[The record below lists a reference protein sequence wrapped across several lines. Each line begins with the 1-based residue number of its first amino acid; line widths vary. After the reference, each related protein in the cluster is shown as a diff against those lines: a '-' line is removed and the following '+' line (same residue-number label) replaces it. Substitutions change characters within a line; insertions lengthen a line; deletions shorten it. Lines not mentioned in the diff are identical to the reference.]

1 MPEPWTFY
9 RLSCIIVSALKERKD
24 EAVNKGRIKAVLLI
38 IVFLLVVALICSW
51 LTNTDKTEE
60 QPAENTNPP
69 EESSNVI
76 VIDPNGTQSAAPVNT
91 PAPATT
97 PAPTPTPTPAP
108 TPTPVPTPTP
118 TPTPQYGDS
127 LGSGSFKS
135 DTGLPIN
142 LRADWSVKTVSAS
155 QVEVTIKVSVD
166 SYAIHLQAVPY
177 AVKLNVNGEYV
188 SMDAPAVDYD
198 GSAATNTVFGSKTFT
213 VNLSE
218 GSSAN
223 IPVAIEW
230 HFGGT
235 YGGEQLDVL
244 ECGGTISVSR

>member
-1 MPEPWTFY
+1 M
-9 RLSCIIVSALKERKD
+9 
-24 EAVNKGRIKAVLLI
+24 NKGRIKAVLLI

-76 VIDPNGTQSAAPVNT
+76 VIDPNGTQSTAPVNT

>member
-1 MPEPWTFY
+1 M
-9 RLSCIIVSALKERKD
+9 
-24 EAVNKGRIKAVLLI
+24 NKGRIKAVLLI

-51 LTNTDKTEE
+51 LTNTDTTEE
-60 QPAENTNPP
+60 QHAENTNPP

-76 VIDPNGTQSAAPVNT
+76 VIDPNGTQSTAPVNT
-91 PAPATT
+91 PAPAAT

-198 GSAATNTVFGSKTFT
+198 GNAATNTVFGSKTFT
-213 VNLSE
+213 VNLSS

-223 IPVAIEW
+223 IPVAVEW

-235 YGGEQLDVL
+235 YGGEQVDVI

>member
-1 MPEPWTFY
+1 M
-9 RLSCIIVSALKERKD
+9 
-24 EAVNKGRIKAVLLI
+24 NKGRIKAVVLI
-38 IVFLLVVALICSW
+38 IVFLLVVAVICSW
-51 LTNTDKTEE
+51 LTNTDKKDE

-76 VIDPNGTQSAAPVNT
+76 VIDPNGSQSTAPANT
-91 PAPATT
+91 PAPTPVPTPTPT

-108 TPTPVPTPTP
+108 TPTPTPTP
-118 TPTPQYGDS
+118 AYGDN
-127 LGSGSFKS
+127 LGSGTFKS
-135 DTGLPIN
+135 GTGVPIN
-142 LRADWSVKTVSAS
+142 LRADWSVKTTSAS

-213 VNLSE
+213 VNLSS

-223 IPVAIEW
+223 IPVAVEW

-235 YGGEQLDVL
+235 YGGEQIDVI

>member
-1 MPEPWTFY
+1 M
-9 RLSCIIVSALKERKD
+9 
-24 EAVNKGRIKAVLLI
+24 NKGRIKAVVLI
-38 IVFLLVVALICSW
+38 IVFLLVVAVICSW
-51 LTNTDKTEE
+51 LTNTDKKDE
-60 QPAENTNPP
+60 QPADNTNPP

-76 VIDPNGTQSAAPVNT
+76 VIDPNSTQSTAPVNT
-91 PAPATT
+91 PAPTPTPVPTPTPT

-108 TPTPVPTPTP
+108 TPTPTPTP
-118 TPTPQYGDS
+118 TYGDN
-127 LGSGSFKS
+127 LGSGTFKS
-135 DTGLPIN
+135 ETGVPIN
-142 LRADWSVKTVSAS
+142 LKADWSVKTISAS

-177 AVKLNVNGEYV
+177 AVKLSVNGEYV
-188 SMDAPAVDYD
+188 TMDAPAVDYD
-198 GSAATNTVFGSKTFT
+198 GSAATNTVFGSKTFK

-235 YGGEQLDVL
+235 YGGQEIDVI

>member
-1 MPEPWTFY
+1 M
-9 RLSCIIVSALKERKD
+9 
-24 EAVNKGRIKAVLLI
+24 NKGRIKAVVLI
-38 IVFLLVVALICSW
+38 IVFLLVVAVICSW
-51 LTNTDKTEE
+51 LTNTDKKDE
-60 QPAENTNPP
+60 QPTENTAPP

-76 VIDPNGTQSAAPVNT
+76 VIDPNSNQSTAPVNT
-91 PAPATT
+91 PAPAAT
-97 PAPTPTPTPAP
+97 PVPTPTPAP
-108 TPTPVPTPTP
+108 APTPTP
-118 TPTPQYGDS
+118 TPTPQYGDN
-127 LGSGSFKS
+127 LGSGTFKS
-135 DTGLPIN
+135 ETGVPIN
-142 LRADWSVKTVSAS
+142 LKADWSVKTISAS

-177 AVKLNVNGEYV
+177 AVKLSVNGEYV
-188 SMDAPAVDYD
+188 TMDAPAVDYD

-235 YGGEQLDVL
+235 YGGQEIDVI

>member
-1 MPEPWTFY
+1 MKTRPN
-9 RLSCIIVSALKERKD
+9 ERTD
-24 EAVNKGRIKAVLLI
+24 EAVNKGRIKAVVLI
-38 IVFLLVVALICSW
+38 IVFLLVVAVICSW
-51 LTNTDKTEE
+51 LTNTDKKDE
-60 QPAENTNPP
+60 QPTENTAPP

-76 VIDPNGTQSAAPVNT
+76 VIDPNSNQSTAPVNT
-91 PAPATT
+91 PAPAAT
-97 PAPTPTPTPAP
+97 PVPTPTPAP
-108 TPTPVPTPTP
+108 TP
-118 TPTPQYGDS
+118 QYGDN
-127 LGSGSFKS
+127 LGSGTFKS
-135 DTGLPIN
+135 ETGVPIN
-142 LRADWSVKTVSAS
+142 LKADWSVKTISAS

-177 AVKLNVNGEYV
+177 AVKLSVNGEYV
-188 SMDAPAVDYD
+188 TMDAPAVDYD

-235 YGGEQLDVL
+235 YGGQEIDVI

>member
-1 MPEPWTFY
+1 M
-9 RLSCIIVSALKERKD
+9 
-24 EAVNKGRIKAVLLI
+24 NKGRIKAVLLI

-76 VIDPNGTQSAAPVNT
+76 VIDPNGTQSTAPVNT
-91 PAPATT
+91 PAPVTT

>member
-1 MPEPWTFY
+1 M
-9 RLSCIIVSALKERKD
+9 
-24 EAVNKGRIKAVLLI
+24 NKGRIKAVVLI
-38 IVFLLVVALICSW
+38 IVFLLVVAVICSW
-51 LTNTDKTEE
+51 LTNTDKKDE

-76 VIDPNGTQSAAPVNT
+76 VIDPNSNQSTAPANT
-91 PAPATT
+91 PAPTPVPTPTPT

-108 TPTPVPTPTP
+108 TPTP
-118 TPTPQYGDS
+118 TPTPQYGDN
-127 LGSGSFKS
+127 LGSGTFKS
-135 DTGLPIN
+135 DTGVPIN
-142 LRADWSVKTVSAS
+142 LKADWSVKTISAS

-177 AVKLNVNGEYV
+177 AVKLSVNGEYV
-188 SMDAPAVDYD
+188 TMDAPAVDYD
-198 GSAATNTVFGSKTFT
+198 GSAATNTVFGTKTFT

-235 YGGEQLDVL
+235 YGGQEIDVI

>member
-1 MPEPWTFY
+1 M
-9 RLSCIIVSALKERKD
+9 
-24 EAVNKGRIKAVLLI
+24 NKGRIKAVVLI
-38 IVFLLVVALICSW
+38 IVFLLVVAVICSW
-51 LTNTDKTEE
+51 LTNTDKKDE

-76 VIDPNGTQSAAPVNT
+76 VIDPNSNQSTAPVNT
-91 PAPATT
+91 PAPTPTPVPTPTPT

-108 TPTPVPTPTP
+108 TPTP
-118 TPTPQYGDS
+118 TPTPQYGDN
-127 LGSGSFKS
+127 LGSGTFKS
-135 DTGLPIN
+135 DTGVPIN
-142 LRADWSVKTVSAS
+142 LKADWSVKTISAS
-155 QVEVTIKVSVD
+155 QVEVTVKVSVD

-177 AVKLNVNGEYV
+177 AVKLSVNGEYV
-188 SMDAPAVDYD
+188 TMDAPAVDYD
-198 GSAATNTVFGSKTFT
+198 GSAATNTVFGTKTFT
-213 VNLSE
+213 VSLSE

-235 YGGEQLDVL
+235 YGGQEIDVI

>member
-1 MPEPWTFY
+1 M
-9 RLSCIIVSALKERKD
+9 
-24 EAVNKGRIKAVLLI
+24 NKGRIKAVLLI

-76 VIDPNGTQSAAPVNT
+76 VIDPNGTQSTAPVNT
-91 PAPATT
+91 PAPAAT

-218 GSSAN
+218 SSSAN

>member
-1 MPEPWTFY
+1 M
-9 RLSCIIVSALKERKD
+9 
-24 EAVNKGRIKAVLLI
+24 NKGRIKAVVLI
-38 IVFLLVVALICSW
+38 IVFLLVVAVICSW
-51 LTNTDKTEE
+51 LTNTDKKDE
-60 QPAENTNPP
+60 QPTENTAPP

-76 VIDPNGTQSAAPVNT
+76 VIDPNSNQSTAPVNT
-91 PAPATT
+91 PAPAAT
-97 PAPTPTPTPAP
+97 PVPTPTPA
-108 TPTPVPTPTP
+108 PTPTP
-118 TPTPQYGDS
+118 TPTPQYGDN
-127 LGSGSFKS
+127 LGSGTFKS
-135 DTGLPIN
+135 ETGVPIN
-142 LRADWSVKTVSAS
+142 LKADWSVKTISAS

-177 AVKLNVNGEYV
+177 AVKLSVNGEYV
-188 SMDAPAVDYD
+188 TMDAPAVDYD

-235 YGGEQLDVL
+235 YGGQEIDVI

>member
-1 MPEPWTFY
+1 M
-9 RLSCIIVSALKERKD
+9 
-24 EAVNKGRIKAVLLI
+24 NKGRIKAVVLI
-38 IVFLLVVALICSW
+38 IVFLLVVAVICSW
-51 LTNTDKTEE
+51 LTGTDKKDE
-60 QPAENTNPP
+60 QPGENTAPP
-69 EESSNVI
+69 EESSSVI
-76 VIDPNGTQSAAPVNT
+76 VIDPNGSQSTAPVTTPT
-91 PAPATT
+91 PAPT
-97 PAPTPTPTPAP
+97 PTPTPTPAP
-108 TPTPVPTPTP
+108 TPTP
-118 TPTPQYGDS
+118 TPTPQYGDN
-127 LGSGSFKS
+127 LGSGTFKS
-135 DTGLPIN
+135 ETGVPIN
-142 LRADWSVKTVSAS
+142 LRADWSVKTTSAS

-177 AVKLNVNGEYV
+177 AVKLSVNGEYV
-188 SMDAPAVDYD
+188 TMDAPAVDYD

-235 YGGEQLDVL
+235 YGGEEIDVI

>member
-1 MPEPWTFY
+1 M
-9 RLSCIIVSALKERKD
+9 
-24 EAVNKGRIKAVLLI
+24 NKGRIKAVLLI

-76 VIDPNGTQSAAPVNT
+76 VIDPNGTQSTASANT
-91 PAPATT
+91 PAPAAT

>member
-1 MPEPWTFY
+1 M
-9 RLSCIIVSALKERKD
+9 
-24 EAVNKGRIKAVLLI
+24 NKGRIKAVLLI
-38 IVFLLVVALICSW
+38 VVFLLVVAVICSW
-51 LTNTDKTEE
+51 LTGTDKKDE
-60 QPAENTNPP
+60 QPADITAPP

-76 VIDPNGTQSAAPVNT
+76 VIDPNGSQSTPPVST
-91 PAPATT
+91 PAPAASAA
-97 PAPTPTPTPAP
+97 PAPTPTPIPTPAP

-118 TPTPQYGDS
+118 TPTPTYGDS

-142 LRADWSVKTVSAS
+142 LKADWSVKTVSAS

-198 GSAATNTVFGSKTFT
+198 GNAATNTVFGSKTFT
-213 VNLSE
+213 ANLPS

-223 IPVAIEW
+223 IPVAVEW

-235 YGGEQLDVL
+235 YGGEQVDVI

>member
-1 MPEPWTFY
+1 M
-9 RLSCIIVSALKERKD
+9 
-24 EAVNKGRIKAVLLI
+24 NKGRIKAVVLI
-38 IVFLLVVALICSW
+38 IVFLLVVAVICSW
-51 LTNTDKTEE
+51 LTGTDKKDE
-60 QPAENTNPP
+60 QPADNTNPP

-76 VIDPNGTQSAAPVNT
+76 VIDPNGSQSTAPATT
-91 PAPATT
+91 PAPTPVPTPTPT

-108 TPTPVPTPTP
+108 TPTPKPTPT
-118 TPTPQYGDS
+118 YGDN
-127 LGSGSFKS
+127 LGSGTFKS
-135 DTGLPIN
+135 ETGVPIN
-142 LRADWSVKTVSAS
+142 LKADWSVKTISAS

-177 AVKLNVNGEYV
+177 AVKLSVNGEYV
-188 SMDAPAVDYD
+188 TMDAPAVDYD
-198 GSAATNTVFGSKTFT
+198 GSAATNTVFGSKTFK

-235 YGGEQLDVL
+235 YGGQEIDVI

>member
-1 MPEPWTFY
+1 M
-9 RLSCIIVSALKERKD
+9 
-24 EAVNKGRIKAVLLI
+24 NKGRIKAVLLI

-213 VNLSE
+213 VNLSS

-223 IPVAIEW
+223 IPVAVEW

-235 YGGEQLDVL
+235 YGGEQIDVI

>member
-1 MPEPWTFY
+1 M
-9 RLSCIIVSALKERKD
+9 
-24 EAVNKGRIKAVLLI
+24 NKGRIKAVVLI
-38 IVFLLVVALICSW
+38 IVFLLVVAVICSW
-51 LTNTDKTEE
+51 LTGTDKKDE
-60 QPAENTNPP
+60 QPADNTNPP

-76 VIDPNGTQSAAPVNT
+76 VIDPNSTQSTAPVN
-91 PAPATT
+91 
-97 PAPTPTPTPAP
+97 TPAP

-118 TPTPQYGDS
+118 TPTPTYGDN
-127 LGSGSFKS
+127 LGSGTFKS
-135 DTGLPIN
+135 ETGVPIN
-142 LRADWSVKTVSAS
+142 LKADWSVKTISAS

-177 AVKLNVNGEYV
+177 AVKLSVNGEYV
-188 SMDAPAVDYD
+188 TMDAPAVDYD
-198 GSAATNTVFGSKTFT
+198 GSAATNTVFGSKTFK

-235 YGGEQLDVL
+235 YGGQEIDVI

>member
-1 MPEPWTFY
+1 M
-9 RLSCIIVSALKERKD
+9 
-24 EAVNKGRIKAVLLI
+24 NKGRIKAVVLI
-38 IVFLLVVALICSW
+38 IVFLLVVAVICSW
-51 LTNTDKTEE
+51 LTGTDKKDE

-76 VIDPNGTQSAAPVNT
+76 VIDPNGSQSTAPAIT
-91 PAPATT
+91 PAPTPVPTPTPT

-108 TPTPVPTPTP
+108 TPTPTPTP
-118 TPTPQYGDS
+118 AYGDN
-127 LGSGSFKS
+127 LGSGTFKS
-135 DTGLPIN
+135 ETGVPIN
-142 LRADWSVKTVSAS
+142 LKADWSVKTISAS

-177 AVKLNVNGEYV
+177 AVKLSVNGEYV
-188 SMDAPAVDYD
+188 TMDAPAVDYD

-213 VNLSE
+213 VNLPE

-235 YGGEQLDVL
+235 YGGQEIDVI

>member
-1 MPEPWTFY
+1 MKAEMEGNFNDNKSKQFDAMY
-9 RLSCIIVSALKERKD
+9 E
-24 EAVNKGRIKAVLLI
+24 EAARIKKRKADAEATIKTAKDNQVKLDQQRKEQEEAYKNSGI
-38 IVFLLVVALICSW
+38 I
-51 LTNTDKTEE
+51 
-60 QPAENTNPP
+60 
-69 EESSNVI
+69 
-76 VIDPNGTQSAAPVNT
+76 
-91 PAPATT
+91 
-97 PAPTPTPTPAP
+97 
-108 TPTPVPTPTP
+108 PTP
-118 TPTPQYGDS
+118 TPTPQYGDN
-127 LGSGSFKS
+127 LGSGTFKS
-135 DTGLPIN
+135 ETGVPIN
-142 LRADWSVKTVSAS
+142 LRADWSVKTTSAS

-213 VNLSE
+213 VNLSS

-223 IPVAIEW
+223 IPVAVEW

-235 YGGEQLDVL
+235 YGGEQVDVI

>member
-1 MPEPWTFY
+1 MKTRPN
-9 RLSCIIVSALKERKD
+9 ERTD
-24 EAVNKGRIKAVLLI
+24 EAVNKGRIKAVVLI
-38 IVFLLVVALICSW
+38 IVFLLVVAVICSW
-51 LTNTDKTEE
+51 LTGTDKKDEK
-60 QPAENTNPP
+60 PADNTNPP

-76 VIDPNGTQSAAPVNT
+76 VIDPNSTQSTAPVNT
-91 PAPATT
+91 PAPTPTPVPTPTPT

-108 TPTPVPTPTP
+108 TPTPTPTP
-118 TPTPQYGDS
+118 TYGDN
-127 LGSGSFKS
+127 LGSGTFKS
-135 DTGLPIN
+135 ETGVPIN
-142 LRADWSVKTVSAS
+142 LKADWSVKTISAS

-166 SYAIHLQAVPY
+166 SYAIHLQTVPY
-177 AVKLNVNGEYV
+177 AVKLSVNGEYV
-188 SMDAPAVDYD
+188 TMDAPSVDYD

-235 YGGEQLDVL
+235 YGGEEIDVI

>member
-1 MPEPWTFY
+1 M
-9 RLSCIIVSALKERKD
+9 
-24 EAVNKGRIKAVLLI
+24 NKGRIKAVLLI

-76 VIDPNGTQSAAPVNT
+76 VIDPNGTQSTAPVNT
-91 PAPATT
+91 PAPAAT

>member
-1 MPEPWTFY
+1 MKTRPN
-9 RLSCIIVSALKERKD
+9 ERTD
-24 EAVNKGRIKAVLLI
+24 EAVNKGRIKAVVLI
-38 IVFLLVVALICSW
+38 IVFLLVVAVICSW
-51 LTNTDKTEE
+51 LTNTDKKDE
-60 QPAENTNPP
+60 QPTDNTNPP

-76 VIDPNGTQSAAPVNT
+76 VIDPNSTQGTAPVNT
-91 PAPATT
+91 PAPTPTPVPTPTPT

-108 TPTPVPTPTP
+108 TPTPTPTP
-118 TPTPQYGDS
+118 AYGDN
-127 LGSGSFKS
+127 LGSGTFKS
-135 DTGLPIN
+135 DTGVPIN
-142 LRADWSVKTVSAS
+142 LKADWSVKTISAS

-177 AVKLNVNGEYV
+177 AVKLSVNGEYV
-188 SMDAPAVDYD
+188 TMDAPAVDYD
-198 GSAATNTVFGSKTFT
+198 GSAATNTVFGSKTFK

-235 YGGEQLDVL
+235 YGGQEIDVI

>member
-1 MPEPWTFY
+1 M
-9 RLSCIIVSALKERKD
+9 
-24 EAVNKGRIKAVLLI
+24 NKGRIKAVLLI
-38 IVFLLVVALICSW
+38 VVFLLVVAVICSW
-51 LTNTDKTEE
+51 LTGTDKKDE
-60 QPAENTNPP
+60 QPSDITAPP

-76 VIDPNGTQSAAPVNT
+76 VIDPNGSQSTPPVNT
-91 PAPATT
+91 PAPAASAT
-97 PAPTPTPTPAP
+97 PAPTPTPVPTPAP

-118 TPTPQYGDS
+118 TPTPTYGDS

-142 LRADWSVKTVSAS
+142 LKADWSVKTVSAS

-198 GSAATNTVFGSKTFT
+198 GNAATNTVFGSKTFT
-213 VNLSE
+213 VNLSS

-223 IPVAIEW
+223 IPVAVEW

-235 YGGEQLDVL
+235 YGGEQVDVI

>member
-1 MPEPWTFY
+1 M
-9 RLSCIIVSALKERKD
+9 
-24 EAVNKGRIKAVLLI
+24 NKGRIKAVLLI

-76 VIDPNGTQSAAPVNT
+76 VIDPNGTQSTAPANT
-91 PAPATT
+91 PAPAAT

>member
-1 MPEPWTFY
+1 MKTRPN
-9 RLSCIIVSALKERKD
+9 ERTD
-24 EAVNKGRIKAVLLI
+24 EAVNKGRIKAVVLI
-38 IVFLLVVALICSW
+38 IVFLLVVAVICSW
-51 LTNTDKTEE
+51 LTNTDKKDE
-60 QPAENTNPP
+60 QPTENTAPP

-76 VIDPNGTQSAAPVNT
+76 VIDPNSNQSTAPVNT
-91 PAPATT
+91 PAPAAT
-97 PAPTPTPTPAP
+97 PVPTPTPA
-108 TPTPVPTPTP
+108 PTPTP
-118 TPTPQYGDS
+118 TPTPQYGDN
-127 LGSGSFKS
+127 LGSGTFKS
-135 DTGLPIN
+135 ETGVPIN
-142 LRADWSVKTVSAS
+142 LKADWSVKTISAS

-177 AVKLNVNGEYV
+177 AVKLSVNGEYV
-188 SMDAPAVDYD
+188 TMDAPAVDYD

-235 YGGEQLDVL
+235 YGGQEIDVI

>member
-1 MPEPWTFY
+1 M
-9 RLSCIIVSALKERKD
+9 
-24 EAVNKGRIKAVLLI
+24 
-38 IVFLLVVALICSW
+38 
-51 LTNTDKTEE
+51 KT
-60 QPAENTNPP
+60 
-69 EESSNVI
+69 I
-76 VIDPNGTQSAAPVNT
+76 
-91 PAPATT
+91 
-97 PAPTPTPTPAP
+97 
-108 TPTPVPTPTP
+108 
-118 TPTPQYGDS
+118 
-127 LGSGSFKS
+127 
-135 DTGLPIN
+135 
-142 LRADWSVKTVSAS
+142 SAS

-177 AVKLNVNGEYV
+177 AVKLSVNGEYV
-188 SMDAPAVDYD
+188 TMDAPAVDYD

-235 YGGEQLDVL
+235 YGGEEIDVI

>member
-1 MPEPWTFY
+1 MDIFPAFVYNRSRPD
-9 RLSCIIVSALKERKD
+9 ERTD
-24 EAVNKGRIKAVLLI
+24 EAVNKGRIKAVVLI
-38 IVFLLVVALICSW
+38 IVFLLVVAVICSW
-51 LTNTDKTEE
+51 LTGTDKKDE
-60 QPAENTNPP
+60 QPGENTAPP
-69 EESSNVI
+69 EESSSVI
-76 VIDPNGTQSAAPVNT
+76 VIDPNGSQSTAPVNT
-91 PAPATT
+91 PAPTAT
-97 PAPTPTPTPAP
+97 PAPA
-108 TPTPVPTPTP
+108 PTPTP
-118 TPTPQYGDS
+118 TPTPQYGDK
-127 LGSGSFKS
+127 LGSGTFKS
-135 DTGLPIN
+135 ETGVPIN
-142 LRADWSVKTVSAS
+142 LRADWSVKTTSAS

-177 AVKLNVNGEYV
+177 AVKLSVNGEYV
-188 SMDAPAVDYD
+188 TMDAPAVDYD

-235 YGGEQLDVL
+235 YGGEEIDVI

>member
-1 MPEPWTFY
+1 M
-9 RLSCIIVSALKERKD
+9 
-24 EAVNKGRIKAVLLI
+24 NKGRIKAVVLI
-38 IVFLLVVALICSW
+38 IVFLLVVAVICSW
-51 LTNTDKTEE
+51 LTNTDKKDE
-60 QPAENTNPP
+60 QPADNTNPP
-69 EESSNVI
+69 EESINVI
-76 VIDPNGTQSAAPVNT
+76 VIDPNSTQSTAPVNT
-91 PAPATT
+91 PAPTPTPVPTPTPT

-108 TPTPVPTPTP
+108 TPTPTPTP
-118 TPTPQYGDS
+118 TYGDN
-127 LGSGSFKS
+127 LGSGTFKS
-135 DTGLPIN
+135 ETGVPIN
-142 LRADWSVKTVSAS
+142 LKADWSVKTISAS

-177 AVKLNVNGEYV
+177 AVKLSVNGEYV
-188 SMDAPAVDYD
+188 TMDAPAVDYD

-235 YGGEQLDVL
+235 YGGQEIDVI

>member
-1 MPEPWTFY
+1 M
-9 RLSCIIVSALKERKD
+9 
-24 EAVNKGRIKAVLLI
+24 NKGRIKAVVLI
-38 IVFLLVVALICSW
+38 IVFLLVVAVIFSW
-51 LTNTDKTEE
+51 LTNTDKKDE
-60 QPAENTNPP
+60 QPADNTNPP

-76 VIDPNGTQSAAPVNT
+76 VIDPNSTQSTAPVN
-91 PAPATT
+91 
-97 PAPTPTPTPAP
+97 TPAP

-118 TPTPQYGDS
+118 TPAPTPTPTPAPTPTLTPTPTYGDN
-127 LGSGSFKS
+127 LGSGTFKS
-135 DTGLPIN
+135 ETGVPIN
-142 LRADWSVKTVSAS
+142 LKADWSVKTISAS

-177 AVKLNVNGEYV
+177 AVKLSVNGEYV
-188 SMDAPAVDYD
+188 TMDAPAVDYD

-235 YGGEQLDVL
+235 YGGQEIDVI

>member
-1 MPEPWTFY
+1 M
-9 RLSCIIVSALKERKD
+9 
-24 EAVNKGRIKAVLLI
+24 NKGRIKAVVLI
-38 IVFLLVVALICSW
+38 IVFLLVVAVICSW
-51 LTNTDKTEE
+51 LTGTDKKDE

-76 VIDPNGTQSAAPVNT
+76 VIDPNGSQSTAPATT
-91 PAPATT
+91 PAPTPVPTPTPT

-108 TPTPVPTPTP
+108 TPTPTPTP
-118 TPTPQYGDS
+118 AYGDN
-127 LGSGSFKS
+127 LGSGTFKS
-135 DTGLPIN
+135 DTGVPIN
-142 LRADWSVKTVSAS
+142 LKADWSVKTISAS

-177 AVKLNVNGEYV
+177 AVKLSVNGEYV
-188 SMDAPAVDYD
+188 TMDAPAVDYD
-198 GSAATNTVFGSKTFT
+198 GSAATNTVFGTKTFT

-235 YGGEQLDVL
+235 YGGQEIDVI

>member
-1 MPEPWTFY
+1 M
-9 RLSCIIVSALKERKD
+9 
-24 EAVNKGRIKAVLLI
+24 NKGRIKAVLLI

-91 PAPATT
+91 PAPVTT

-198 GSAATNTVFGSKTFT
+198 GSAATNTVFGSKIFT

>member
-1 MPEPWTFY
+1 M
-9 RLSCIIVSALKERKD
+9 
-24 EAVNKGRIKAVLLI
+24 NKGRIKAVVLI
-38 IVFLLVVALICSW
+38 IVFLLVVAVICSW
-51 LTNTDKTEE
+51 LTNTDKKDEK
-60 QPAENTNPP
+60 PADNTNPP

-76 VIDPNGTQSAAPVNT
+76 VIDPNGSQSTAPVNT
-91 PAPATT
+91 PAPTPVPTPTPT

-108 TPTPVPTPTP
+108 TPTP
-118 TPTPQYGDS
+118 TPTPQYGDN
-127 LGSGSFKS
+127 LGSGTFKS
-135 DTGLPIN
+135 DTGVPIN
-142 LRADWSVKTVSAS
+142 LKADWSVKTISAS

-177 AVKLNVNGEYV
+177 AVKLSVNGEYV
-188 SMDAPAVDYD
+188 TMDAPAVDYD
-198 GSAATNTVFGSKTFT
+198 GSAATNTVFGTKTFT

-235 YGGEQLDVL
+235 YGGQEIDVI

>member
-1 MPEPWTFY
+1 M
-9 RLSCIIVSALKERKD
+9 
-24 EAVNKGRIKAVLLI
+24 NKGRIKAVLLI

>member
-1 MPEPWTFY
+1 M
-9 RLSCIIVSALKERKD
+9 
-24 EAVNKGRIKAVLLI
+24 NKGRIKAVLLI

-91 PAPATT
+91 PAPVTT

>member
-1 MPEPWTFY
+1 M
-9 RLSCIIVSALKERKD
+9 
-24 EAVNKGRIKAVLLI
+24 NKGRIKAVVLI
-38 IVFLLVVALICSW
+38 IVFLLVVAVICSW
-51 LTNTDKTEE
+51 LTGTDKKDE
-60 QPAENTNPP
+60 QPGENTAPP
-69 EESSNVI
+69 EESSSVI
-76 VIDPNGTQSAAPVNT
+76 VIDPNGSQSTAPVNT
-91 PAPATT
+91 PAPTAAPV

-108 TPTPVPTPTP
+108 TPTPTPTPAPTPTP
-118 TPTPQYGDS
+118 TPTPQYGDN
-127 LGSGSFKS
+127 LGSGTFKS
-135 DTGLPIN
+135 ETGVPIN
-142 LRADWSVKTVSAS
+142 LKADWSVKTISAS

-177 AVKLNVNGEYV
+177 AVKLSVNGEYV
-188 SMDAPAVDYD
+188 TMDAPAVDYD

-235 YGGEQLDVL
+235 YGGQEIDVI